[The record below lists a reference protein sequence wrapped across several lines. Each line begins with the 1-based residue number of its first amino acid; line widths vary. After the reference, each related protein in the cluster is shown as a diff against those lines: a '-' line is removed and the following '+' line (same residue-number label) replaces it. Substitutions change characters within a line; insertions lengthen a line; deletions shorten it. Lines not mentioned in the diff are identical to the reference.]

1 MVWLDP
7 FVFLNPSST
16 DPWHPYLN
24 CREEKE
30 EAPLKTGEEAAPS
43 IYHLSP
49 IGSDE
54 FSLCVPASG
63 WDLWSELWRWKGFQW
78 PEGCQL
84 NFHSSLA
91 MAYQKNG
98 GQTTRKGSNTSCVCF
113 MLLLTTTFSL
123 ESPDLRHHRK
133 GQTLHHDL
141 RNLGMKLLAEIS
153 PKLSHRV
160 CWRSIAA
167 TKTAG
172 KWWFPS
178 KRPGRSKNGTDVPI
192 WLEGLLLMIFSKFA
206 TYSLRHVHFQSFSE
220 RYTPVI

>member
-7 FVFLNPSST
+7 FVFCESLIHWSLT
-16 DPWHPYLN
+16 
-24 CREEKE
+24 
-30 EAPLKTGEEAAPS
+30 S
-43 IYHLSP
+43 IFPGKKRRKL
-49 IGSDE
+49 
-54 FSLCVPASG
+54 
-63 WDLWSELWRWKGFQW
+63 LWRLAKRQLHQYTSFHPLQW
-78 PEGCQL
+78 WILVVCPSVRL
-84 NFHSSLA
+84 RSLVWTLTLERLS
-91 MAYQKNG
+91 MARRLPTQFPFIFSNGTINKNRR
-98 GQTTRKGSNTSCVCF
+98 TNNKERKQGSCVCF

-123 ESPDLRHHRK
+123 ESPDLKTSSK

-172 KWWFPS
+172 KWWFPW
-178 KRPGRSKNGTDVPI
+178 KRPDVPI

-220 RYTPVI
+220 RYTPLI